1 MSATVGSLA
10 PDFSLPATSGQPS
23 TRREITLADYRGR
36 WLTLMF
42 YPKDFTFVCPTE
54 LTSVS
59 GKLDEFQQRDC
70 DVLGIS
76 TDSLETHE
84 QWIHAPR
91 AQGGLGGL
99 RFPLASDADGA
110 ACSAY
115 GVYLPRQHLALRG
128 LFIIDPNGVLQ
139 YQVVQN
145 LSVGRRTDELVRIL
159 DALQTGGLCPEG
171 WSHGQQTIDI
181 ARSIGP
187 GHVVSTYRIEAR
199 LGGGSFGSVYRA
211 TDTVLERPVALK
223 LLHVEKKSAFE
234 ELLAEARAAAALSH
248 PNVATIYAVDTSEG
262 VPLIAMEY
270 LEGQPLDTL
279 LAAGALPA
287 ERARAIGRQIAAG
300 LHAAHSRGIVH
311 GDLKP
316 ANVMILGD
324 GTAKIL
330 DFGLA
335 RRVPVG
341 DSQSTIDWQPGETR
355 GISGTPSYMSP
366 EHARGESL
374 VPASDVF
381 ALGLILFE
389 MLSGKKAI
397 AGSNILAALQ
407 RLELL
412 EGSRLASGLP
422 EPFAELISR
431 AVVRDKA
438 RRSLTMAQIEQAL
451 IQE

>member
-1 MSATVGSLA
+1 MSVTVGSLA
-10 PDFSLPATSGQPS
+10 PDFSLPATSGNAS
-23 TRREITLADYRGR
+23 TRKEISLADYRGR
-36 WLTLMF
+36 WLALLF

-59 GKLDEFQQRDC
+59 GKLAEFQQRDC
-70 DVLGIS
+70 DVLAIS
-76 TDSLETHE
+76 TDSLDTHE
-84 QWIHAPR
+84 QWIKAPR
-91 AQGGLGGL
+91 SQGGLGGL
-99 RFPLASDADGA
+99 AFPLASDADGA

-145 LSVGRRTDELVRIL
+145 LSVGRRTDELVRVL

-171 WSHGQQTIDI
+171 WSQGQQTIDI

-187 GHVVSTYRIEAR
+187 GHIVSNYRIEAK
-199 LGGGSFGSVYRA
+199 LGGGTFGSVFLA

-223 LLHVEKKSAFE
+223 LLHAEKKSDFE
-234 ELLAEARAAAALSH
+234 SLLAEARAAAALNH

-262 VPLIAMEY
+262 VPLIAMEF
-270 LEGQPLDTL
+270 LAGQPLDKL
-279 LAAGALPA
+279 LAAGPLPA
-287 ERARAIGRQIAAG
+287 EQARAIGRQIAAG
-300 LHAAHSRGIVH
+300 LSAAHSRGIVH

-316 ANVMILGD
+316 ANVMILAD

-335 RRVPVG
+335 RRVPLA
-341 DSQSTIDWQPGETR
+341 DSQSTIDWQPGENK

-374 VPASDVF
+374 LPASDVF
-381 ALGLILFE
+381 ALGLIVFE
-389 MLSGKKAI
+389 MISGKQAI
-397 AGSNILAALQ
+397 AGNNILAALQ

-412 EGSRLASGLP
+412 DGSRLASGLP
-422 EPFAELISR
+422 APFADLVSR
-431 AVVRDKA
+431 AIVRDKSQ
-438 RRSLTMAQIEQAL
+438 RSLTMAQIEQMLA
-451 IQE
+451 

>member
-1 MSATVGSLA
+1 MTAIVGSLA
-10 PDFSLPATSGQPS
+10 PRFSLPATSGEPS
-23 TRREITLADYRGR
+23 SRREVSLDDYRGR

-59 GKLDEFQQRDC
+59 VKLDEFQQHDC
-70 DVLGIS
+70 DILGIS

-84 QWIHAPR
+84 QWIKTPR
-91 AQGGLGGL
+91 SQGGLGGL

-115 GVYLPRQHLALRG
+115 GVYLPRQHVALRG

-145 LSVGRRTDELVRIL
+145 LSVGRRTDELIRVL

-171 WSHGQQTIDI
+171 WSQGQPTIDI
-181 ARSIGP
+181 AKSIGP
-187 GHVVSTYRIEAR
+187 GMILGNYRIEAR

-211 TDTVLERPVALK
+211 TDTVLERPAALK
-223 LLHVEKKSAFE
+223 LLHVEKKNRFSD
-234 ELLAEARAAAALSH
+234 LLAEARAAAALNH
-248 PNVATIYAVDTSEG
+248 ANICTIYAVDTSDG

-270 LEGQPLDTL
+270 LEGTPLDKL
-279 LAAGALPA
+279 LERGPLPIDAA
-287 ERARAIGRQIAAG
+287 RSIGRQIASG
-300 LHAAHSRGIVH
+300 LHAAHNRGIVH

-316 ANVMILGD
+316 ANVMVLGD
-324 GTAKIL
+324 GTVKVL

-335 RRVPVG
+335 RRVAPH
-341 DSQSTIDWQPGETR
+341 DAQSTIDWQPGESG

-366 EHARGESL
+366 EHARGEPL
-374 VPASDVF
+374 APASDVF
-381 ALGLILFE
+381 AMGLVLYEI
-389 MLSGKKAI
+389 LSGRRAI
-397 AGSNILAALQ
+397 NAGNILAALQ

-412 EGSRLASGLP
+412 DGQRLAANLP
-422 EPFAELISR
+422 APFADLVSR
-431 AVVRDKA
+431 AVVHDKS
-438 RRSLTMAQIEQAL
+438 RRQLTMSQIEQSLA
-451 IQE
+451 